1 MAVLTKGVTI
11 STGDQVTAANLN
23 NNVDNATFNTPADN
37 TTLQVNGSGVL
48 QVKDTGINLT
58 TKVTGTLPVA
68 NGGTGVTGSTG
79 TGSVVLSNSPTLVTP
94 ALGTPAS
101 GVATNITGL
110 PLTSGVTGTL
120 PVANGG
126 TGVTS
131 STGTG
136 STVLSNSPTLVTPAL
151 GTPASG
157 VATNITG
164 LPLTTGVTGTLP
176 IANGG
181 TAATT
186 AAGAR
191 TALGVTATGAD
202 TTYAYRANNLSDLA
216 NAGTARTNLGVTATG
231 SDTTYAYRANN
242 LSDLASASTA
252 RTNLGLGSLATASSV
267 NDGNW
272 SGTDLAVANGGTG
285 SSTASAARTALGVA
299 IGSDVQAYDSDLSAI
314 AGLAKTNGNFIV
326 GNGSAW
332 VAESGDTARVSLG
345 LPGVIAT
352 ADCDGSTA
360 SGFATASAGA
370 PSRSSRTT
378 TALADH
384 HAFFNPNGNVGAIYT
399 EASATTYNTTSD
411 GRLKENFRPIE
422 QSGEII
428 DALNPCKFDWKAG
441 SKGDCGVI
449 AQEAHE
455 VFPQAVVR
463 GDDGDEVNQRWMVDY
478 SRFVPLLL
486 AEVKSL
492 RARLTDLEN
501 AST

>member
-242 LSDLASASTA
+242 LSDLGSASTA
-252 RTNLGLGSLATASSV
+252 RTNLGLGSLATASTIS
-267 NDGNW
+267 NANW
-272 SGTDLAVANGGTG
+272 SGTDLAVTNGGTG
-285 SSTASAARTALGVA
+285 ASDAGTART
-299 IGSDVQAYDSDLSAI
+299 
-314 AGLAKTNGNFIV
+314 N
-326 GNGSAW
+326 
-332 VAESGDTARVSLG
+332 LG
-345 LPGVIAT
+345 LGTMATNSLSVLENTGGVGTNQTGSGTSALVFNTTNAPTITLT
-352 ADCDGSTA
+352 AGQWLV
-360 SGFATASAGA
+360 AGTVFV
-370 PSRSSRTT
+370 RTT
-378 TALADH
+378 T
-384 HAFFNPNGNVGAIYT
+384 
-399 EASATTYNTTSD
+399 TSD
-411 GRLKENFRPIE
+411 AVLLEFSDTSGTNNFGKGMQVTGTVVTQVAVNGYVDVPTTLTIYFKGTPVADTINLGGG
-422 QSGEII
+422 SGSVPCGHII
-428 DALNPCKFDWKAG
+428 AYKLD
-441 SKGDCGVI
+441 V
-449 AQEAHE
+449 
-455 VFPQAVVR
+455 
-463 GDDGDEVNQRWMVDY
+463 
-478 SRFVPLLL
+478 
-486 AEVKSL
+486 
-492 RARLTDLEN
+492 T
-501 AST
+501 